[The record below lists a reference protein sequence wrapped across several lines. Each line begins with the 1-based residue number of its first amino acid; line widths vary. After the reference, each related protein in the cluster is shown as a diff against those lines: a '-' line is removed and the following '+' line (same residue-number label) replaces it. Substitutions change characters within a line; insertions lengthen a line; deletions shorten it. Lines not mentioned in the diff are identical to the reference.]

1 MQVVVTPARQN
12 QAVMSVLISHKLP
25 VSSWHPTYIIDVGA
39 LVLFSQ
45 AALKLRLPVTG
56 TVGLTTIVLVSAF
69 VFKLPEE
76 YFTIGR
82 SYKNTA
88 ADERAFLYSNI
99 ESMLDGLDQ
108 LSH

>member
-1 MQVVVTPARQN
+1 MQTTF
-12 QAVMSVLISHKLP
+12 KL
-25 VSSWHPTYIIDVGA
+25 V
-39 LVLFSQ
+39 
-45 AALKLRLPVTG
+45 LPVTG
-56 TVGLTTIVLVSAF
+56 TIGLEKIALAIAL

-99 ESMLDGLDQ
+99 ESLLDGLEV
-108 LSH
+108 L